1 MLDGKL
7 FQSELFITLLVKQC
21 SYWLVRN
28 VFLRSLKRCLLAPP
42 YSLTL
47 NKEQTVSG
55 SFLKCIIL
63 KVSTTSPVAFR
74 CFRLDNF
81 STINLCSYS
90 RLFPPVTR
98 LAKRLAKI
106 SRPNTN
112 MPSMFYW
119 YCHCAKTHRSSLW
132 WDCKSY
138 SRFRCRLSVT
148 EANCL
153 KISIATL
160 EMRTLILHSK
170 VRHNLKRCSVRP
182 WGN

>member
-1 MLDGKL
+1 MFVLISK
-7 FQSELFITLLVKQC
+7 K
-21 SYWLVRN
+21 
-28 VFLRSLKRCLLAPP
+28 CLLAQFEKVSTCSTIFT
-42 YSLTL
+42 YL
-47 NKEQTVSG
+47 EQGTNCFG
-55 SFLKCIIL
+55 IIL
-63 KVSTTSPVAFR
+63 KMYNFESFVAFR
-74 CFRLDNF
+74 YSGLDHF